1 MSSHHFVKEKQ
12 EPALL
17 ILSDS
22 SFEKNIL
29 EQLLEWSPIVIVED
43 KCLMHLNH
51 EPIKIDYVL
60 QTDLELNEIE
70 SWISFQDNVRI
81 IDSRRAENKLIFLID
96 ILEREDNQALSIIG
110 HSTSQEELLES
121 YESKLNIIF
130 YSDEYKT
137 YTKFEHFKKWKET
150 NSIFKINAEIISTK
164 NLLHENSFYK
174 VIEDGTVEINSR
186 AKMIIKE
193 YNFGANN

>member
-22 SFEKNIL
+22 SFEKDIL

-43 KCLMHLNH
+43 KCLMQLNH

-60 QTDLELNEIE
+60 QTDLELEEIE
-70 SWISFQDNVRI
+70 SWVSFQDNVRI
-81 IDSRRAENKLIFLID
+81 IDSSKSANKIKFLID

-110 HSTSQEELLES
+110 HSTNQEEILKSDEF
-121 YESKLNIIF
+121 KMNIIF
-130 YSDEYKT
+130 YSNEYKT
-137 YTKFEHFKKWKET
+137 YTKYEHFKKWKEIG
-150 NSIFKINAEIISTK
+150 SLFDIIAENISTK
-164 NLLHENSFYK
+164 NLLQENSLYE
-174 VIEDGTVEINSR
+174 VMEDGTVEINSR

-193 YNFGANN
+193 YIIGANN

>member
-22 SFEKNIL
+22 SFEKDIL

-43 KCLMHLNH
+43 KCLMQLNH

-60 QTDLELNEIE
+60 QTDLELEEIE
-70 SWISFQDNVRI
+70 SWVSFQDNVRI
-81 IDSRRAENKLIFLID
+81 IDSSKSTNKIKFLID

-110 HSTSQEELLES
+110 HSTNQEEILKSDEF
-121 YESKLNIIF
+121 KMNIIF
-130 YSDEYKT
+130 YSNEYKT
-137 YTKFEHFKKWKET
+137 YTKYEHFKKWKEIG
-150 NSIFKINAEIISTK
+150 SLFDIIAENISTK
-164 NLLHENSFYK
+164 NLLQENSLYE
-174 VIEDGTVEINSR
+174 VMEDGTVEINSR

-193 YNFGANN
+193 YIIGANN

>member
-17 ILSDS
+17 ILSDT

-43 KCLMHLNH
+43 KCLIQLNH

-60 QTDLELNEIE
+60 QTDLEISEIE

-81 IDSRRAENKLIFLID
+81 IDASKAENKITFLIH
-96 ILEREDNQALSIIG
+96 ILEREDNQALSIVG
-110 HSTSQEELLES
+110 HKIEEEKILS
-121 YESKLNIIF
+121 FYESKMNIIF
-130 YSDEYKT
+130 YSNEYKT
-137 YTKFEHFKKWKET
+137 YTKYEHFKKWKESDST
-150 NSIFKINAEIISTK
+150 FEIDAEIVSTK
-164 NLLHENSFYK
+164 NLLQENTLYK

-193 YNFGANN
+193 YI

>member
-17 ILSDS
+17 ILSDT

-43 KCLMHLNH
+43 KCLIQLNH

-60 QTDLELNEIE
+60 QTDLEISEIE

-81 IDSRRAENKLIFLID
+81 IDASKAENKITFLID
-96 ILEREDNQALSIIG
+96 ILEREDNQALSIVG
-110 HSTSQEELLES
+110 HKIEEEKILS
-121 YESKLNIIF
+121 FYESKMNIIF
-130 YSDEYKT
+130 YSNEYKT
-137 YTKFEHFKKWKET
+137 YTKYEHFKKWKESDST
-150 NSIFKINAEIISTK
+150 FEIDAEIVSTK
-164 NLLHENSFYK
+164 NLLQENTLYK
-174 VIEDGTVEINSR
+174 VIEDGTVEINSC

-193 YNFGANN
+193 YI

>member
-22 SFEKNIL
+22 SFEKDIL

-43 KCLMHLNH
+43 KCLMQLNH

-60 QTDLELNEIE
+60 QTDLALEEIE

-81 IDSRRAENKLIFLID
+81 IDSSKSANKIKFLID

-110 HSTSQEELLES
+110 HSRNQEEILKSDEF
-121 YESKLNIIF
+121 KMNIIF
-130 YSDEYKT
+130 YSNEYKT
-137 YTKFEHFKKWKET
+137 YTKYEHFKKWKEIG
-150 NSIFKINAEIISTK
+150 SLFDIIAENISTK
-164 NLLHENSFYK
+164 NLLQENSLYK
-174 VIEDGTVEINSR
+174 VMEDGTVEINSR

-193 YNFGANN
+193 YIIGASN

>member
-22 SFEKNIL
+22 SFEKDIL

-43 KCLMHLNH
+43 KCLLQLNH

-60 QTDLELNEIE
+60 QTDLKLEEIE

-81 IDSRRAENKLIFLID
+81 IDSSNAVNKIKFLIN

-110 HSTSQEELLES
+110 HSPIQEEVLKSDEF
-121 YESKLNIIF
+121 KMNIIF
-130 YSDEYKT
+130 YSNEYKT
-137 YTKFEHFKKWKET
+137 YIKYEHFKKWKEIG
-150 NSIFKINAEIISTK
+150 SLFDIIAENISTK
-164 NLLHENSFYK
+164 NLLQENSLYK

-193 YNFGANN
+193 YIIGAKN

>member
-17 ILSDS
+17 ILSDT
-22 SFEKNIL
+22 SFEKYNL

-43 KCLMHLNH
+43 KCLMQLNH

-60 QTDLELNEIE
+60 QTDLDISEIE

-81 IDSRRAENKLIFLID
+81 IDASKAENKITYLID
-96 ILEREDNQALSIIG
+96 ILEQEDNQALSIVG
-110 HSTSQEELLES
+110 HKIEEEKILS
-121 YESKLNIIF
+121 SFESKMNIIF
-130 YSDEYKT
+130 YSNKYKT
-137 YTKFEHFKKWKET
+137 YTKYEHFKKWKESD
-150 NSIFKINAEIISTK
+150 SIFEIDAEIVSTK
-164 NLLHENSFYK
+164 NLLQENTLYK

-193 YNFGANN
+193 YI

>member
-17 ILSDS
+17 ILSDT
-22 SFEKNIL
+22 SFEKYIL

-43 KCLMHLNH
+43 KCLMQLNH

-60 QTDLELNEIE
+60 QTDLDISEIE
-70 SWISFQDNVRI
+70 GWISFQDNVRI
-81 IDSRRAENKLIFLID
+81 IDASKAENKITYLID
-96 ILEREDNQALSIIG
+96 ILEQEDNQALSIVG
-110 HSTSQEELLES
+110 HKIEEEKILS
-121 YESKLNIIF
+121 SFESKMNIIF
-130 YSDEYKT
+130 YSNKYKT
-137 YTKFEHFKKWKET
+137 YTKYEHFKKWKESD
-150 NSIFKINAEIISTK
+150 SIFEIDAEIVSTK
-164 NLLHENSFYK
+164 NLLQENTLYK

-193 YNFGANN
+193 YI

>member
-29 EQLLEWSPIVIVED
+29 DQLLEWSPIVIVED
-43 KCLMHLNH
+43 KCLIQLNH

-60 QTDLELNEIE
+60 QTSSELTEIE
-70 SWISFQDNVRI
+70 SWISFQDNVRV
-81 IDSRRAENKLIFLID
+81 IDARNADNKIKFLID
-96 ILEREDNQALSIIG
+96 ILEVEGNKAISIIG
-110 HSTSQEELLES
+110 HSNSNEEILVNENFS
-121 YESKLNIIF
+121 MNIIF
-130 YSDEYKT
+130 YTDVYKS
-137 YTKFEHFKKWKET
+137 YTKNKHFKKWKEAG
-150 NSIFKINAEIISTK
+150 SIFKLNAEIIDTK

-174 VIEDGTVEINSR
+174 VIEDGTIEINSR
-186 AKMIIKE
+186 DKIIIKE
-193 YNFGANN
+193 YTIGAIN

>member
-29 EQLLEWSPIVIVED
+29 DQLLEWSPIVIVED
-43 KCLMHLNH
+43 KCLIQLNH

-60 QTDLELNEIE
+60 QTSLELTEIE
-70 SWISFQDNVRI
+70 SWISFQDNVRV
-81 IDSRRAENKLIFLID
+81 IDARNADNKIKFLID
-96 ILEREDNQALSIIG
+96 ILEVEGNKAISIIG
-110 HSTSQEELLES
+110 HSNSNEEILVNENFS
-121 YESKLNIIF
+121 MNIIF
-130 YSDEYKT
+130 YTDVYKS
-137 YTKFEHFKKWKET
+137 YTKNKHFKKWKEAG
-150 NSIFKINAEIISTK
+150 SIFKLNAEIIDTK

-174 VIEDGTVEINSR
+174 VIEDGTIEINSR
-186 AKMIIKE
+186 DKIIIKE
-193 YNFGANN
+193 YTIGAIN

>member
-22 SFEKNIL
+22 SFERNIL

-43 KCLMHLNH
+43 KCLMQLNH

-60 QTDLELNEIE
+60 QTDLELSEIE

-81 IDSRRAENKLIFLID
+81 IDSSNVENKIKFLID
-96 ILEREDNQALSIIG
+96 ILESEDNQALSIIG
-110 HSTSQEELLES
+110 HSAIQEELLKT
-121 YESKLNIIF
+121 YESKMNIIF
-130 YSDEYKT
+130 YSNDYKT
-137 YTKFEHFKKWKET
+137 YSKFEHFKKWKE
-150 NSIFKINAEIISTK
+150 SGSVFDIDAEIISIK
-164 NLLHENSFYK
+164 NLLQENSSYK
-174 VIEDGTVEINSR
+174 VIADGTVEINSR

-193 YNFGANN
+193 YTIGTNN

>member
-17 ILSDS
+17 ILSDT
-22 SFEKNIL
+22 SFDKSVL

-43 KCLMHLNH
+43 KCLMQLNH

-60 QTDLELNEIE
+60 QTNLDLLEIE

-81 IDSRRAENKLIFLID
+81 INSSNTENKITFLIN
-96 ILEREDNQALSIIG
+96 ILEQEDNQALSIIG
-110 HSTSQEELLES
+110 HDVEQEQILKN
-121 YESKLNIIF
+121 YESKMNIIF
-130 YSDEYKT
+130 YSNEYKT
-137 YTKFEHFKKWKET
+137 YTKFEHFKKWKEAGSVF
-150 NSIFKINAEIISTK
+150 NIDSEILSLK

-174 VIEDGTVEINSR
+174 VMEDGTVEINAR

-193 YNFGANN
+193 YI

>member
-22 SFEKNIL
+22 SFEKDIL
-29 EQLLEWSPIVIVED
+29 EQLLEWSPIIIVED
-43 KCLMHLNH
+43 KCLLQLNH

-60 QTDLELNEIE
+60 QTDLKLEEIE

-81 IDSRRAENKLIFLID
+81 IDSSNAVNKIKFLIN

-110 HSTSQEELLES
+110 HSPIQEEVLKSDEF
-121 YESKLNIIF
+121 KMNIIF
-130 YSDEYKT
+130 YSNEYKT
-137 YTKFEHFKKWKET
+137 YIKYEHFKKWKEIG
-150 NSIFKINAEIISTK
+150 SLFDIIAENISTK
-164 NLLHENSFYK
+164 NLLQENSLYK

-193 YNFGANN
+193 YIIGAKN

>member
-17 ILSDS
+17 ILSDT
-22 SFEKNIL
+22 SFEKYIL

-43 KCLMHLNH
+43 KCLMQLNH

-60 QTDLELNEIE
+60 QTDLDISEIE
-70 SWISFQDNVRI
+70 GWISFQDNVRI
-81 IDSRRAENKLIFLID
+81 IDASKAENKITYLID
-96 ILEREDNQALSIIG
+96 ILEREDNQALSIVG
-110 HSTSQEELLES
+110 HKIEEEKILS
-121 YESKLNIIF
+121 SFESKMNIIF
-130 YSDEYKT
+130 YSNKYKT
-137 YTKFEHFKKWKET
+137 YTKYEHFKKWKESD
-150 NSIFKINAEIISTK
+150 SIFEIDAEIVSTK
-164 NLLHENSFYK
+164 NLLQENILYK

-193 YNFGANN
+193 YI

>member
-22 SFEKNIL
+22 SFENDVL
-29 EQLLEWSPIVIVED
+29 AQLLEWSPIVIVED
-43 KCLMHLNH
+43 KCLMQLNH

-60 QTDLELNEIE
+60 QTDLALEEIE

-81 IDSRRAENKLIFLID
+81 IDSSKSANKIKFLID

-110 HSTSQEELLES
+110 HSTNQEEILKSDEF
-121 YESKLNIIF
+121 KMNIIF
-130 YSDEYKT
+130 YSNEYKT
-137 YTKFEHFKKWKET
+137 YTKYEHFKKWKEIG
-150 NSIFKINAEIISTK
+150 SLFDIIAENISTK
-164 NLLHENSFYK
+164 NLLQENSLYK
-174 VIEDGTVEINSR
+174 VMEDGTVEINSR

-193 YNFGANN
+193 YIIGASN